1 MSSGCFILYLGLAW
15 EERKRCLATVY
26 EAQLPGLNFM
36 SNEVY
41 IFYHYANNKAILD
54 YWQPSS

>member
-1 MSSGCFILYLGLAW
+1 MSSSCFILYLGLAW

-41 IFYHYANNKAILD
+41 IF
-54 YWQPSS
+54 